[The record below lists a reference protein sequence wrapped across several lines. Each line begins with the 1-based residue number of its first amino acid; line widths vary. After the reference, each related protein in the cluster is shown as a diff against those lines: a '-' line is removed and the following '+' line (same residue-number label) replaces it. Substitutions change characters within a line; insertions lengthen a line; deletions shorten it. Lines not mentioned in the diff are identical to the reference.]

1 MDNINGELQGVE
13 ETLAATRD
21 FVDKEEKAIPEAMEW
36 LLKSMVNYVKVNGP
50 WIDRTANLRNSISA
64 NIEAMKEWP
73 ADTPQETMEA
83 MKEELEKPVINI
95 SGDDYEAVLSAGM
108 SYSIHVELTSG
119 MWVLTGAIDKFEP
132 LIEKYLAGYLS
143 VEKLDLEHIASVQ
156 YAKKYG
162 KVGR

>member
-1 MDNINGELQGVE
+1 MDNIDGELQGVE

-64 NIEAMKEWP
+64 NVEAMKEWP
-73 ADTPQETMEA
+73 ADTDPSVLKSKVQ
-83 MKEELEKPVINI
+83 ELEKPVVDIK
-95 SGDDYEAVLSAGM
+95 GDDYEAVLSAGM
-108 SYSIHVELTSG
+108 EYSIHVELTSG
-119 MWVLTGAIDKFEP
+119 MWVLTGAINKFEP
-132 LIEKYLAGYLS
+132 LIKQYMSDFLS

-156 YAKKYG
+156 NAKKYG
-162 KVGR
+162 K

>member
-1 MDNINGELQGVE
+1 MDNIDGELQGVE

-64 NIEAMKEWP
+64 NVEAMKEWP
-73 ADTPQETMEA
+73 ADTDPSVLKSKVQ
-83 MKEELEKPVINI
+83 ELEKPVVDIK
-95 SGDDYEAVLSAGM
+95 GDDYEAVLSAGM
-108 SYSIHVELTSG
+108 EYSIHVELTSG
-119 MWVLTGAIDKFEP
+119 MWVLTGAINKFEP
-132 LIEKYLAGYLS
+132 LIKQYMSDFLS
-143 VEKLDLEHIASVQ
+143 VENLDLEHIASVQ

-162 KVGR
+162 K

>member
-1 MDNINGELQGVE
+1 MEIKAEFEGIE
-13 ETLAATRD
+13 ESMKALSD
-21 FVDKEEKAIPEAMEW
+21 FVKAEEKGLEEALEFI
-36 LLKSMVNYVKVNGP
+36 LKSMVNYVKNNGP

-73 ADTPQETMEA
+73 ADTDPSVLKSKVQ
-83 MKEELEKPVINI
+83 ELEKPVVDIK
-95 SGDDYEAVLSAGM
+95 GDDYYAVLSAGM

-119 MWVLTGAIDKFEP
+119 FWVLQGAIDKFEP

-162 KVGR
+162 K

>member
-1 MDNINGELQGVE
+1 MEIKAEFEGIE
-13 ETLAATRD
+13 ESMKALSD
-21 FVDKEEKAIPEAMEW
+21 FVKAEEKGLEEALEFI
-36 LLKSMVNYVKVNGP
+36 LKSMVNYVKNNGP

-73 ADTPQETMEA
+73 ADTDPSVLKSKVQ
-83 MKEELEKPVINI
+83 ELEKPVVDIK
-95 SGDDYEAVLSAGM
+95 GDDYYAVLSAGM
-108 SYSIHVELTSG
+108 EYAIWLETTSG
-119 MWVLTGAIDKFEP
+119 YWVLTGAIDKFEP

-162 KVGR
+162 K

>member
-1 MDNINGELQGVE
+1 MEIKAEFEGIE
-13 ETLAATRD
+13 ESMKALSD
-21 FVDKEEKAIPEAMEW
+21 FVKAEEKGLEEALEFI
-36 LLKSMVNYVKVNGP
+36 LKSMVNYVKNNGP

-73 ADTPQETMEA
+73 ADTDPSVLKSKVQ
-83 MKEELEKPVINI
+83 ELEKPVVDIK
-95 SGDDYEAVLSAGM
+95 GDDYYAVLSAGM
-108 SYSIHVELTSG
+108 SYSIWLETTSG
-119 MWVLTGAIDKFEP
+119 YWVLTGAIDKFEP

-162 KVGR
+162 K

>member
-1 MDNINGELQGVE
+1 MELDGELQGVE

-21 FVDKEEKAIPEAMEW
+21 FIDKEERALEDA
-36 LLKSMVNYVKVNGP
+36 LQFVLKSMVNYVKNNGP

-73 ADTPQETMEA
+73 ADTDPSVLKSKVQ
-83 MKEELEKPVINI
+83 ELEKPVVDIK
-95 SGDDYEAVLSAGM
+95 GDDYYAVLSAGM

-119 MWVLTGAIDKFEP
+119 IWVLQGAIDKFEP

-162 KVGR
+162 K

>member
-1 MDNINGELQGVE
+1 MDNIDGELQGVE

-21 FVDKEEKAIPEAMEW
+21 FVDKEEKAIPDA
-36 LLKSMVNYVKVNGP
+36 LQFVLKSMVNYVKVNGP

-73 ADTPQETMEA
+73 ADTDPSTLESKAQ
-83 MKEELEKPVINI
+83 ELEKPVIDI
-95 SGDDYEAVLSAGM
+95 KGDDYYAVLSAGM
-108 SYSIHVELTSG
+108 EYAIYLETGEGG

-156 YAKKYG
+156 NAKKYG
-162 KVGR
+162 K

>member
-1 MDNINGELQGVE
+1 MDNIDGELQGVE

-21 FVDKEEKAIPEAMEW
+21 FVDKEEKAIPDAMEW

-73 ADTPQETMEA
+73 ADTDPSVLKSKVQ
-83 MKEELEKPVINI
+83 ELEKPVVDIK
-95 SGDDYEAVLSAGM
+95 GDDYEAVLSAGM
-108 SYSIHVELTSG
+108 EYAIYLETGEGGL
-119 MWVLTGAIDKFEP
+119 WVLQGAIDAFSP
-132 LIEKYLAGYLS
+132 YIEKYLAGYLS

-156 YAKKYG
+156 YAKQYSL
-162 KVGR
+162 

>member
-1 MDNINGELQGVE
+1 MDNIDGELQGVE

-21 FVDKEEKAIPEAMEW
+21 FIDKEERALEDA
-36 LLKSMVNYVKVNGP
+36 LQFVLKSMVNYVKNNGP

-73 ADTPQETMEA
+73 ADTDPSVLKSKVQ
-83 MKEELEKPVINI
+83 ELEKPVVDIK
-95 SGDDYEAVLSAGM
+95 GDDYYAVLSAGM
-108 SYSIHVELTSG
+108 EYAIYLETTSG
-119 MWVLTGAIDKFEP
+119 YWVLTGAIDKFEP

-162 KVGR
+162 K